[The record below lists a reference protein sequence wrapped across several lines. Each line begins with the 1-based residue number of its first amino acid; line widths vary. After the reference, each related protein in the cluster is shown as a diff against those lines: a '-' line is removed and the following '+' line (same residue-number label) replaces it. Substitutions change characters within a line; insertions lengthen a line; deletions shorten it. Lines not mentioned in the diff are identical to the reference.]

1 MMRGKTIAS
10 ALILNLSTNV
20 VMRMVIM
27 GTFTIANK
35 AMSIL
40 VFGQGK
46 HRLLMKFVKNVLN
59 QYKN

>member
-1 MMRGKTIAS
+1 
-10 ALILNLSTNV
+10 
-20 VMRMVIM
+20 MRMVIM
-27 GTFTIANK
+27 DTFTIANK

-40 VFGQGK
+40 AFGQEK